1 MASCPLDPQLIC
13 RLPGADPNL
22 YVVNRSKDSF
32 RHGLSF
38 WQEKDDCAARENKPV
53 LIWSSTVQNAFTF
66 YPALFIFIFESVIM
80 SVFCSIV
87 PQVDMVTIIY
97 QYFKI
102 LESWGHLSHNKKK
115 LSDWIKTTLWT
126 QCSSKDDDFYC
137 CLFKAIRLSNV
148 QVQTTFYTEKR

>member
-1 MASCPLDPQLIC
+1 MCKTGWYEVVQMASCPLDPQLIC

-66 YPALFIFIFESVIM
+66 YPSLFIFIFESVIM
-80 SVFCSIV
+80 SVFCS
-87 PQVDMVTIIY
+87 
-97 QYFKI
+97 
-102 LESWGHLSHNKKK
+102 SGHGYNYLSV
-115 LSDWIKTTLWT
+115 L
-126 QCSSKDDDFYC
+126 
-137 CLFKAIRLSNV
+137 
-148 QVQTTFYTEKR
+148 